1 MEIRKVLD
9 NVYMVNLE
17 PPIQGFEKFIASYI
31 VMGEKTAV
39 IDTGPTCSI
48 QNLLNALDRLKIPRE
63 NVSYVMLTHIHIDH
77 AGGAG
82 SLLKK
87 LPNAKLVVHSKG
99 AFHMSNPKKLWES
112 TKLVLGRLAEE
123 YGEVEPTQPEKI
135 LVGTDELN
143 LYLGGGIKIKVFDTP
158 GHAPHHLSFYE
169 EKNGILFV
177 GEVGGVYL
185 EELDLLRP
193 STPPPGFN
201 LNENLRSIDRLVA
214 LNPKIL
220 CYSHFGFTKKI
231 QNLLLYKEKLNL
243 WLRIVKKHK
252 QKTEEEIFKKILEE
266 DKDLNLLK
274 KLETSSFER
283 ERFFIINNVKGLIQY
298 IEKFEKQT

>member
-63 NVSYVMLTHIHIDH
+63 NVSYVMLSHIHLDH

-123 YGEVEPTQPEKI
+123 YGEMEPTQAEKI

-143 LYLGGGIKIKVFDTP
+143 LYLGGEIKIKVFDTP

-185 EELDLLRP
+185 EELGLLRP
-193 STPPPGFN
+193 STPPPSFN

-220 CYSHFGFTKKI
+220 CYPHFGFTKKI
-231 QNLLLYKEKLNL
+231 QNLLFYKEKLNL

-252 QKTEEEIFKKILEE
+252 QKTAEEIFKKILEE

-283 ERFFIINNVKGLIQY
+283 ERFFMINNVKGLIQY